1 MAIAMRYG
9 SNDYIRSRGA
19 SGGGSGGGI
28 TMSLIWTNPNP
39 TATFAAQTVSLD
51 LSGYDAIGIIPLFS
65 TSVQYP
71 AFMQI
76 YINTPSTVVLNTYAS
91 DSNRQGGRTV
101 TISSNGLQFS
111 AGNYN
116 GSASNGNIIPYK
128 IYGIK
133 GIT

>member
-1 MAIAMRYG
+1 MAVAMRYG
-9 SNDYIRSRGA
+9 SNEFTRSGGA
-19 SGGGSGGGI
+19 SGGGSGGI
-28 TMSLIWTNPNP
+28 TMSLLWTNPSP
-39 TATFAAQTVSLD
+39 TSSFAAQTVPID

-116 GSASNGNIIPYK
+116 GSATNSNIIPYK
-128 IYGIK
+128 VYGIK